1 MADEMPEGT
10 NTIIEG
16 AGTGAGYDDE
26 LPLRRDEDDAP
37 ITALP
42 SAGATS
48 GGATGGHSAIG
59 GEAAGE
65 GGAAPAGAQSFS
77 ERVDGLRGQAGDRA
91 REFVAGAK
99 DRATGG
105 LNDIV
110 RLIED
115 AAAEIDGKVGNQYGD
130 YVRRASTGVS
140 GLSDALKG
148 KDVDALFADAGELI
162 RKAPGVAIGAAAAIG
177 FVVARLARAGVGD
190 AAANEDVKAA

>member
-10 NTIIEG
+10 DTIIEG

-26 LPLRRDEDDAP
+26 LPLRRDEEDAP

-48 GGATGGHSAIG
+48 GNAAGGSASAGGAAIG
-59 GEAAGE
+59 GEAA
-65 GGAAPAGAQSFS
+65 AGAQSFS
-77 ERVDGLRGQAGDRA
+77 ERMDGLRGQAGDRA

-105 LNDIV
+105 LDDIV

-115 AAAEIDGKVGNQYGD
+115 AAAEIDGKIGNQYGD

-148 KDVDALFADAGELI
+148 KDVDALFADAGELV

-177 FVVARLARAGVGD
+177 FVVARLARAGIGD